1 MHLGVGH
8 LAASPE
14 GTRRRNKGHQ
24 EWWRPVV
31 SGLAGRPPRSDATI
45 SSADSATPIVLL
57 ERHRR
62 SRRAGRGPARM
73 EAEARITGFW
83 VRQLGNLVSQR
94 QTERLP
100 DPIG

>member
-1 MHLGVGH
+1 
-8 LAASPE
+8 
-14 GTRRRNKGHQ
+14 
-24 EWWRPVV
+24 
-31 SGLAGRPPRSDATI
+31 
-45 SSADSATPIVLL
+45 
-57 ERHRR
+57 
-62 SRRAGRGPARM
+62 M